1 MFAEVS
7 ASRMGRTKRTLA
19 AVAFTLVS
27 CSSQILPAATPTT
40 HVTALRLYV
49 TTPAIPLIHNLTT
62 AYSRLNPSI
71 SFEVTSG
78 DYEAM
83 AQEVM
88 RDDTAYLV
96 TNHLDD
102 ERPLWA
108 APIGQDGIAVIVHP
122 NNDIMALT
130 TAQVRGIY
138 QGWTRNWRELGGRDG
153 QIVVISREAGAG
165 TRAEFESLL
174 MGSRRTTTNAQIAPS
189 SAAMVQSVARQPNS
203 IGYVSMSYLDDSVR
217 ALTLDGAAPTLEN
230 VYDNIYPLR
239 SILYV
244 AGQHEPVDE
253 GEFDPHYRA
262 FIGWIQSPEGQALV
276 AHGYAPLLRAQ

>member
-27 CSSQILPAATPTT
+27 CSSHIVPAATPTT

-49 TTPAIPLIHNLTT
+49 TTPAIPLIHNLTS
-62 AYSRLNPSI
+62 AYSRLTPNI
-71 SFEVTSG
+71 SFEITSG

-88 RDDTAYLV
+88 RDETAYLV
-96 TNHLDD
+96 TNHLD
-102 ERPLWA
+102 EEIPLWA

-122 NNDIMALT
+122 DNTLTALT
-130 TAQVRGIY
+130 TTQVRNIY
-138 QGWTRNWRELGGRDG
+138 RGWTTDWRDLGGAAGR
-153 QIVVISREAGAG
+153 IVVISREDGSG
-165 TRAEFESLL
+165 TRAEFENLV
-174 MGSRRTTTNAQIAPS
+174 MGRRRTTTTAQIAPS
-189 SAAMVQSVARQPNS
+189 SEAMVQSIARQPNS
-203 IGYVSMSYLDDSVR
+203 IGYVSMSLINPAVR
-217 ALTLDGAAPTLEN
+217 ALALDGAAPTLEN

-244 AGQHEPVDE
+244 AGQHEPMDE

-276 AHGYAPLLRAQ
+276 ANGYAPLLRAQ